1 LRQNPKLRARLQVH
15 GKARVKSSKLSEV
28 PHRSENPSITHVM
41 VGRCQCPV
49 AVAPLPLPP
58 SPSLFLPS
66 SLCFWTPLLCQYRA
80 GCQNSSPQAPNIQA
94 LLPQSR
100 KPDRRK
106 LLQAHRKPCPKSP
119 RKPPG
124 HPRTNRC
131 PLFLLDCPASCAN
144 PLVSLGRESSCGP
157 RLSSS
162 SIGAGF
168 NFALGPYQTVRIRAR
183 GRIHFPGCRYVRYSY
198 FFIA

>member
-1 LRQNPKLRARLQVH
+1 
-15 GKARVKSSKLSEV
+15 
-28 PHRSENPSITHVM
+28 M
-41 VGRCQCPV
+41 VGRCHV
-49 AVAPLPLPP
+49 APVAPLPLPP

-80 GCQNSSPQAPNIQA
+80 GCQNSSPQALNIQA

-106 LLQAHRKPCPKSP
+106 MLQAHRKPCPKSP

-131 PLFLLDCPASCAN
+131 PLSLLDCPASCTGVN
-144 PLVSLGRESSCGP
+144 PPAAQGSPQVPLAPASISPWVHTKLSASEREAEYIFRVVGTY
-157 RLSSS
+157 
-162 SIGAGF
+162 G
-168 NFALGPYQTVRIRAR
+168 
-183 GRIHFPGCRYVRYSY
+183 IHIFS
-198 FFIA
+198 